1 MPGHVERR
9 PAQDTAAV
17 GKVIEENLA
26 EYDRSVV
33 ETMHGVLP
41 DVFLGAGAFGPRY
54 AHVGM
59 SITRYLL
66 ASDLDGTLIPL
77 ERDAQRLREVAEL
90 VEAMKAREELALAY
104 VTGRHLSL
112 AQAGIEEIGL
122 PSPDWFVC
130 DVGTSVYRRTN
141 GGYEPDP
148 EYRQAM
154 MAVLGGLA
162 GDDVRAA
169 IGTVEGLELQEEE
182 KQAEF
187 KVSYYTR
194 GRPEAF
200 VETVQSRLDAAH
212 ARVNLVASHDPVS
225 GRGLLDVL
233 PAGIAK
239 DYAVRYLHDAS
250 GVDEEHLVYAGDS
263 GNDRAAM
270 LTGYRVIVVG
280 NADEALKKDLGIE
293 SVARGIAERIYFAE
307 QPYARGV
314 LEGLRHFGLL
324 P

>member
-1 MPGHVERR
+1 
-9 PAQDTAAV
+9 
-17 GKVIEENLA
+17 
-26 EYDRSVV
+26 
-33 ETMHGVLP
+33 
-41 DVFLGAGAFGPRY
+41 
-54 AHVGM
+54 M

-77 ERDAQRLREVAEL
+77 ERDAQRLREVDEL
-90 VEAMKAREELALAY
+90 VRAFEASEDLRLAY

-148 EYRQAM
+148 VYRQAM
-154 MAVLGGLA
+154 RAVLGGLG

-169 IGTVEGLELQEEE
+169 IGAMDGLELQEDE

-194 GRPEAF
+194 GRPEPLIAS
-200 VETVQSRLDAAH
+200 VQSRLDAAH
-212 ARVNLVASHDPVS
+212 ARVNLVASHDPVTD
-225 GRGLLDVL
+225 RGLLDVL

-239 DYAVRYLHDAS
+239 DYAVRYLHDHT

-270 LTGYRVIVVG
+270 LTGFRVIVVG

-293 SVARGIAERIYFAE
+293 AVAQGIAERIYFAE
-307 QPYARGV
+307 HPYARGV

>member
-1 MPGHVERR
+1 
-9 PAQDTAAV
+9 
-17 GKVIEENLA
+17 
-26 EYDRSVV
+26 
-33 ETMHGVLP
+33 
-41 DVFLGAGAFGPRY
+41 
-54 AHVGM
+54 M

-90 VEAMKAREELALAY
+90 IDAFEASEELMLAY
-104 VTGRHLSL
+104 VTGRHLLL
-112 AQAGIEEIGL
+112 AQEGIEEFGL

-130 DVGTSVYRRTN
+130 DVGTSVYQRTG

-148 EYRQAM
+148 EYRRAM
-154 MAVLGGLA
+154 RALLGGLA

-169 IGTVEGLELQEEE
+169 IGAMDGLELQEEE

-194 GRPEAF
+194 GRPEPF
-200 VETVQSRLDAAH
+200 VEAVQSRLDAAR
-212 ARVNLVASHDPVS
+212 ARVNLVVSHDPVS

-233 PAGIAK
+233 PTGVAK

-250 GVDEEHLVYAGDS
+250 GVDEDHLVYAGDS

-280 NADEALKKDLGIE
+280 NADEDLKKDLGIE
-293 SVARGIAERIYFAE
+293 SVAQGIAERIYFAE
-307 QPYARGV
+307 HPYARGV
-314 LEGLRHFGLL
+314 LEGLRYFGAL

>member
-1 MPGHVERR
+1 
-9 PAQDTAAV
+9 
-17 GKVIEENLA
+17 
-26 EYDRSVV
+26 
-33 ETMHGVLP
+33 
-41 DVFLGAGAFGPRY
+41 
-54 AHVGM
+54 M

-90 VEAMKAREELALAY
+90 VDAMKASDELRLAY

-112 AQAGIEEIGL
+112 AQEGIQEVGL
-122 PSPDWFVC
+122 PAPDWFGC

-141 GGYEPDP
+141 GGYEPDTK
-148 EYRQAM
+148 YREAM
-154 MAVLGGLA
+154 RAVLGGLS
-162 GDDVRAA
+162 GDDIRAT
-169 IGTVEGLELQEEE
+169 IGAMDGLGLQEEE

-194 GRPEAF
+194 GRPEPF
-200 VETVQSRLDAAH
+200 VDTVQSRLDAAH
-212 ARVNLVASHDPVS
+212 ARVNLVSSHDPVS

-233 PAGIAK
+233 PTGVAK

-250 GVDEEHLVYAGDS
+250 GVDEDHLVYAGDS

-293 SVARGIAERIYFAE
+293 AVAQGIAERIYFAE
-307 QPYARGV
+307 HPYARGV
-314 LEGLRHFGLL
+314 LEGLRHFGAL